1 MQERELTRLVDST
14 ADAAFAIDAHGTI
27 VAWNAA
33 AATLF
38 GRSAKEALGKACG
51 GILEGSDECGPVC
64 SAQCGIRHAVQDRK
78 PIHAFD
84 LQVATPQGRTWCTIS
99 VLRVE
104 GPPGREPYSLHVVR
118 PVHTRKKLE
127 LLVRDFLVAET
138 TLSAEEARS
147 VLASTRSAS
156 GQVQLT
162 QREREVLALLA
173 SGTKTATI
181 AEHLHISR
189 TTVNNHVQRILK
201 KLGVHSRLEA
211 VRRAEH
217 AGLLRPGRP

>member
-1 MQERELTRLVDST
+1 MQERELKRLVDST

-33 AATLF
+33 AEAFF
-38 GRSAKEALGKACG
+38 GRTAQETLGRACG
-51 GILEGSDECGPVC
+51 TILEGADECGPVC
-64 SAQCGIRHAVQDRK
+64 SARCGIRHAVKERK

-84 LQVATPQGRTWCTIS
+84 LEVATPQGRTWCTVS

-104 GPPGREPYSLHVVR
+104 GAPGKEPCSLHVVR
-118 PVHTRKKLE
+118 PVHVRKKLE
-127 LLVRDFLVAET
+127 LLVRDFLIAET
-138 TLSAEEARS
+138 ALSAEQART

-156 GQVQLT
+156 GQVGLT
-162 QREREVLALLA
+162 RREHEVLAQLA

-181 AEHLHISR
+181 AEQLHISR

-217 AGLLRPGRP
+217 AGLLRSQRP